1 MFKKLLATVVIT
13 ATMATSALA
22 DVVLVVPQK
31 PGSGTTVWT
40 EIVAKEL
47 EPFLGEKITIK
58 LIPGARDIPGF
69 N

>member
-31 PGSGTTVWT
+31 PGSGTTV
-40 EIVAKEL
+40 
-47 EPFLGEKITIK
+47 GQK
-58 LIPGARDIPGF
+58 LWQK
-69 N
+69 NLSLS